1 MQATSE
7 MATLSADIPEKILVV
22 DDDPGIR
29 DVVSEFLQRHGY
41 QVQTAGDGK
50 EMERTLSR
58 GPVDLVVL
66 DVMLPGIDGIEVCRT
81 LRRQSAVPILFLS
94 SKEDEIDRVVGL
106 EIGGDDYIGKPF
118 SPRELVARVKALLR
132 RAAAPAPAP
141 PSAPAAKQLRHGKLT
156 LDLDFVRALWDG
168 REVALTAT
176 EFGILRTLLARP
188 GKVYSRD
195 DLMNGAYGIDKVV
208 SDRTIDSHMRR
219 LRAKFAAI
227 GAAPVETLHG
237 FGYKLS
243 PCD

>member
-1 MQATSE
+1 
-7 MATLSADIPEKILVV
+7 MAKVLIV
-22 DDDPGIR
+22 DDDPAIR
-29 DVVSEFLQRHGY
+29 DVLRFALARAGFEVVE
-41 QVQTAGDGK
+41 AGDGRLAL
-50 EMERTLSR
+50 ERFAAVA
-58 GPVDLVVL
+58 PDLVVL
-66 DVMLPGIDGIEVCRT
+66 DVMLPGIDGIEVCRA
-81 LRRQSAVPILFLS
+81 LRRESAVPILFLS

-141 PSAPAAKQLRHGKLT
+141 PRSPAPKQLRHGKLT

-168 REVALTAT
+168 HEVALTAT

-195 DLMNGAYGIDKVV
+195 DLMSGAYGIDKVV

-243 PCD
+243 PCA

>member
-1 MQATSE
+1 
-7 MATLSADIPEKILVV
+7 MAKVLIV
-22 DDDPGIR
+22 DDDPAIR
-29 DVVSEFLQRHGY
+29 DVLRFALGR
-41 QVQTAGDGK
+41 AGFEVLEAEDGRLAL
-50 EMERTLSR
+50 ERFAAAA
-58 GPVDLVVL
+58 PDLVVL
-66 DVMLPGIDGIEVCRT
+66 DVMLPGIDGIEVCRA
-81 LRRQSAVPILFLS
+81 LRRESAVPILFLS

-141 PSAPAAKQLRHGKLT
+141 PSAPATRLLRHGKLM

-168 REVALTAT
+168 QEVGLTAT

-237 FGYKLS
+237 FGYKLA
-243 PCD
+243 PCE

>member
-1 MQATSE
+1 
-7 MATLSADIPEKILVV
+7 MAKVLIV
-22 DDDPGIR
+22 DDDPAIR
-29 DVVSEFLQRHGY
+29 DVLRFALAH
-41 QVQTAGDGK
+41 AGFDVVEAEDGRLAL
-50 EMERTLSR
+50 ERFAALA
-58 GPVDLVVL
+58 PDLVVL
-66 DVMLPGIDGIEVCRT
+66 DVMLPGVDGIEVCRA
-81 LRRQSAVPILFLS
+81 LRRESAVPILFLS

-132 RAAAPAPAP
+132 RAGAPAP
-141 PSAPAAKQLRHGKLT
+141 PSTPVPAPALLRHGKLT
-156 LDLDFVRALWDG
+156 LDLDYVRALWDG
-168 REVALTAT
+168 REVTLTAT

-195 DLMNGAYGIDKVV
+195 DLMNGAYGVDKVV

-227 GAAPVETLHG
+227 GAQPVETLHG
-237 FGYKLS
+237 FGYKLA

>member
-1 MQATSE
+1 
-7 MATLSADIPEKILVV
+7 MAKVLIV
-22 DDDPGIR
+22 DDDPAIR
-29 DVVSEFLQRHGY
+29 DVLRFALAR
-41 QVQTAGDGK
+41 AGFEVLEAEDGPLAL
-50 EMERTLSR
+50 ERFAAAA
-58 GPVDLVVL
+58 PDLVVL
-66 DVMLPGIDGIEVCRT
+66 DVMLPGIDGIEVCRA
-81 LRRQSAVPILFLS
+81 LRRESAVPILFLS

-132 RAAAPAPAP
+132 RAAVPAPAA
-141 PSAPAAKQLRHGKLT
+141 PSAPAARLLRHGKLV

-168 REVALTAT
+168 REVGLTAT

-237 FGYKLS
+237 FGYKLA
-243 PCD
+243 PCE

>member
-1 MQATSE
+1 
-7 MATLSADIPEKILVV
+7 MAKVLIV
-22 DDDPGIR
+22 DDDPAIR
-29 DVVSEFLQRHGY
+29 DVLRFALAH
-41 QVQTAGDGK
+41 AGFEVVEAEDGRLAL
-50 EMERTLSR
+50 ERFAAAA
-58 GPVDLVVL
+58 PDLVVL
-66 DVMLPGIDGIEVCRT
+66 DVMLPGIDGIEVCRA

-132 RAAAPAPAP
+132 RASAPAPAP
-141 PSAPAAKQLRHGKLT
+141 PSAPAPKQLRHGKLT

-168 REVALTAT
+168 QEVALTAT

-237 FGYKLS
+237 FGYKLA
-243 PCD
+243 PCE